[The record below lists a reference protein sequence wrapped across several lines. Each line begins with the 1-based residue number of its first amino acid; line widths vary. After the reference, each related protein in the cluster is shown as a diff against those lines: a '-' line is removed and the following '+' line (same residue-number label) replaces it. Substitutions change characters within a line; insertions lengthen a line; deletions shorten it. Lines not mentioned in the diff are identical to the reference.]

1 MPKRPNPS
9 EKAVKDS
16 EKKPRTSSSSDDDV
30 ASLTDKISSTTSAS
44 TGRVS
49 ATVSRVAPAVIPPV
63 AVVSATQVTV
73 ASSPKKTTSSSPKN
87 IRGSGGNS
95 FLKSI
100 RTGSKTNCTEAKK
113 PTSIDVPTKREY
125 SVDHTT
131 SNGSNIPTNKEPVV
145 PFPRLPQNYESNLKA
160 WVPISVL
167 FILNIAAVIYIS
179 YQRSLNNLIQMKRAL
194 ELNKLYDELAVSH
207 NEVNILKQ
215 TMNGI
220 EQAREARDKMLAD
233 DQEVFAGLF
242 GPQVGGGGH
251 LLTSE
256 DRREWLEKMRLL
268 EVDAQFALD
277 EFNQNLF

>member
-1 MPKRPNPS
+1 
-9 EKAVKDS
+9 
-16 EKKPRTSSSSDDDV
+16 
-30 ASLTDKISSTTSAS
+30 
-44 TGRVS
+44 
-49 ATVSRVAPAVIPPV
+49 
-63 AVVSATQVTV
+63 
-73 ASSPKKTTSSSPKN
+73 
-87 IRGSGGNS
+87 
-95 FLKSI
+95 
-100 RTGSKTNCTEAKK
+100 
-113 PTSIDVPTKREY
+113 
-125 SVDHTT
+125 
-131 SNGSNIPTNKEPVV
+131 
-145 PFPRLPQNYESNLKA
+145 
-160 WVPISVL
+160 
-167 FILNIAAVIYIS
+167 
-179 YQRSLNNLIQMKRAL
+179 MKRAL